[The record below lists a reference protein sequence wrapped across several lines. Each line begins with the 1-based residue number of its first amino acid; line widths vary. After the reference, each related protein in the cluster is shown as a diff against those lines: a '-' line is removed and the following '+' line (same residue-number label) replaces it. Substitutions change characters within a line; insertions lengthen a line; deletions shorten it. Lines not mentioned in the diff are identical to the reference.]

1 MPKFTGRY
9 RMSFPRASTI
19 SGAVAVA
26 ILVIAATPA
35 SAQDAR
41 KLSKDELADFQTVH
55 ALVDA
60 VASGK
65 PDKDKKA
72 APAKAV
78 VFTQPLTVPN
88 LLSGLSTSSI
98 ILAKNIEQAT
108 GPQLSGQQQLDEPYT
123 VSGYK
128 ITPSPVSS
136 FSKAGELLW

>member
-65 PDKDKKA
+65 QP
-72 APAKAV
+72 APADAKV
-78 VFTQPLTVPN
+78 TFRPHFLK
-88 LLSGLSTSSI
+88 SGTDI
-98 ILAKNIEQAT
+98 YV
-108 GPQLSGQQQLDEPYT
+108 PYT
-123 VSGYK
+123 VDLEPGK
-128 ITPSPVSS
+128 LTATPLVMYVRAV
-136 FSKAGELLW
+136 SKAA

>member
-1 MPKFTGRY
+1 
-9 RMSFPRASTI
+9 
-19 SGAVAVA
+19 SGAGPALSLGDGA
-26 ILVIAATPA
+26 FLTP
-35 SAQDAR
+35 
-41 KLSKDELADFQTVH
+41 
-55 ALVDA
+55 
-60 VASGK
+60 K
-65 PDKDKKA
+65 PDNTLQRALELMPGDYDLFIAISEKPAKDKKA

-88 LLSGLSTSSI
+88 LLTGLSTSSI

-136 FSKAGELLW
+136 FSKP